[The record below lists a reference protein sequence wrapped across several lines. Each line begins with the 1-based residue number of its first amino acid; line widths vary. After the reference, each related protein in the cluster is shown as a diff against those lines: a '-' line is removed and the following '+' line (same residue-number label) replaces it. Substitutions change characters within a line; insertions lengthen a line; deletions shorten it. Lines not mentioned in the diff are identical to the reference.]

1 MSKLSTAKELMLH
14 HKALFCDSII
24 KNFFGFLPD
33 KLYLS
38 LRYRCQMGRWI
49 NWKHPKTFTEKLQ
62 WLKIY
67 DYKPEYT
74 QMVDKLA
81 AKDYVAKRI
90 GKEYI
95 IPTLGV
101 WDRVEDIDW
110 DSLPNQ
116 FVLKTTHGG
125 GGGGVVVCKD
135 KRTLNR
141 EKAVEKL
148 RSSMR
153 SNAGRT
159 YREKPYLNV
168 PRRIIAEKFMAE
180 RSPVVSS
187 DLIDYKYYC
196 FNGVPKLIMVAN
208 ERSTG
213 DKRFAYYDTQWNP
226 VHIKWGAPRPD
237 KEFPRPDNLDEMLRV
252 ASKLSAGLTHARID
266 LYNIDAHVYFGEITF
281 YDGSG
286 FEKIDPQSYDEYL
299 GSLMKLKETVMGG
312 GKIKVY
318 GNKIESIPISYG
330 YKDLQDY
337 KFFCFGGEP
346 KYCQVIRDRSE
357 KETIDFY
364 DMEWRHMPFVGLNP
378 VARNGLNPVAKPQ
391 HLETMKDI
399 CRKLSKNMRFSRIDL
414 YVIGDKEYFGEITLY
429 PAAGLGKFDPAEW
442 NAKLGDLIKL
452 DGNQLGGVKIKVY
465 GDKIESIPISYEY
478 KDLPDYKFFCFGG
491 EVKCFKIDFGRFV
504 EHHANYYYPDGE
516 LLPFGEIGL
525 EPDPNHVEIMPVNLS
540 EMISVAERLSAGF
553 KFLRVDLYNVKG
565 KIYFGELTFYPAAGM
580 GAFVPDE
587 WDEKL
592 GNWIE

>member
-1 MSKLSTAKELMLH
+1 MTEQSTINELLLH

-62 WLKIY
+62 WLKVY

-81 AKDYVAKRI
+81 AKDYVAQRI

-135 KRTLNR
+135 KRTLDR
-141 EKAVEKL
+141 QKAIEKL
-148 RSSMR
+148 RTSMH
-153 SNAGRT
+153 SNAGKT

-180 RSPVVSS
+180 PSPVASS
-187 DLIDYKYYC
+187 DLIDYKFYC
-196 FNGVPKLIMVAN
+196 FNGAPKLIMVAN
-208 ERSTG
+208 GRSTG

-237 KEFPRPDNLDEMLRV
+237 KEFTRPANLDEMLRV
-252 ASKLSAGLTHARID
+252 ATKLSADLVHARID
-266 LYNIDAHVYFGEITF
+266 LYNIDEHVYFGEITF

-286 FEKIDPQSYDEYL
+286 FEKIEPQSYDEYL
-299 GSLMKLKETVMGG
+299 GSLMKLNETHRGG
-312 GKIKVY
+312 VKIKVN
-318 GNKIESIPISYG
+318 GDKIESFPISCE

-337 KFFCFGGEP
+337 KFFCFEGEP

-364 DMEWRHMPFVGLNP
+364 DMAWKHQGFVGLNP
-378 VARNGLNPVAKPQ
+378 VARNGLTPVARPK
-391 HLETMKDI
+391 HLDEMIRI
-399 CRKLSKNMRFSRIDL
+399 CRCLSK
-414 YVIGDKEYFGEITLY
+414 
-429 PAAGLGKFDPAEW
+429 
-442 NAKLGDLIKL
+442 
-452 DGNQLGGVKIKVY
+452 
-465 GDKIESIPISYEY
+465 
-478 KDLPDYKFFCFGG
+478 
-491 EVKCFKIDFGRFV
+491 
-504 EHHANYYYPDGE
+504 
-516 LLPFGEIGL
+516 
-525 EPDPNHVEIMPVNLS
+525 
-540 EMISVAERLSAGF
+540 EM
-553 KFLRVDLYNVKG
+553 KFLRVDLYNVDG
-565 KIYFGELTFYPAAGM
+565 RVLFGELTFYPAAGF
-580 GAFVPDE
+580 GKFTPVG
-587 WDEKL
+587 WDERLGELIKL
-592 GNWIE
+592 HKS